1 MSAIRGSN
9 MSSLVQPLAIALVA
23 FAVGYRTSTYLTSRS
38 LSTTPSSSNK
48 KRKLSATSDSG
59 STSGRA
65 KGDSSAPPSDTNEGE
80 GATDTD
86 SDAED
91 EAAAAAS
98 DIAGVRAN
106 WTEEV
111 KLVLVVNDSLK
122 MQKGKIAAQAGHA
135 TLACALMLKEKNPG
149 IALRCASTEELDSLA
164 AQARRLNLCARTIQ
178 DAGRTQVAPGSKTIL
193 GIGPGPARLINTVT
207 GKLKLL

>member
-1 MSAIRGSN
+1 MTG
-9 MSSLVQPLAIALVA
+9 LVQPLAIALVA

-38 LSTTPSSSNK
+38 VSTTPSSSNT
-48 KRKLSATSDSG
+48 KRKLSPTSDSG
-59 STSGRA
+59 GSTSSRV
-65 KGDSSAPPSDTNEGE
+65 KGDSSAPPSDNNEGE
-80 GATDTD
+80 GGTDTD

-149 IALRCASTEELDSLA
+149 VSERVERVE
-164 AQARRLNLCARTIQ
+164 RGER
-178 DAGRTQVAPGSKTIL
+178 V
-193 GIGPGPARLINTVT
+193 
-207 GKLKLL
+207 